1 MLKDLIVLVADT
13 NMEFTIRGILTR
25 HQSLRIRN
33 VEFEILTHPERDPGC
48 YLRGHELLRLYV
60 GKHYHALLLFD
71 RVGCGR
77 EQKDRDEL
85 EQEVEDHLRRSGWE
99 DRAAAIV
106 LDPELETW
114 LWSDSPHVADVLGW
128 SKGLDD
134 LMIWLRQKDFWDERG
149 FKPQRPKEAVEAVL
163 RATDTPRSSSL
174 YRQLAQK
181 VSLNRCDDPAFLKL
195 KSTLQEWFGIRER
208 QSP

>member
-13 NMEFTIRGILTR
+13 QMEFTIRGILSR

-48 YLRGHELLRLYV
+48 YLRGHDLLRLYV
-60 GKHYHALLLFD
+60 GKHRHALLLFD
-71 RVGCGR
+71 RKGCGQ
-77 EQKDRDEL
+77 EQKSREEL
-85 EQEVEDHLRRSGWE
+85 EKEVEDRLRRSGWADE
-99 DRAAAIV
+99 AAAIV

-134 LMIWLRQKDFWDERG
+134 LMIWLRQKDFWNEGDL
-149 FKPQRPKEAVEAVL
+149 KPQRPKEAVEKVL
-163 RATDTPRSSSL
+163 RETQTPRSSSL

-181 VSLNRCDDPAFLKL
+181 ISLNRCDDPAFLKL
-195 KSTLQEWFGIRER
+195 KSTLQTWFA
-208 QSP
+208 S